1 MSAPLALTWSIVL
14 AVLGGALLHASWN
27 ALIKSGHDKALDT
40 ALVHFLGALVALPF
54 MLWVGPPPAAAWPF
68 IAASLAIHIGYYVA
82 LVGAY
87 QHGELGLT
95 YPIMRGFAPMLVA
108 LASGAF
114 IGEAPTPAAWLGIA
128 GITLGVALVGLAHP
142 GEALHHRKALLF
154 AFANAAIIAL
164 YTVVDGRGVR
174 AATSAEHGAL
184 RYVLMLFVLDGIAY
198 PGFVWLRRSAAGR
211 REIVAYARRRWPI
224 AALGGGASIGS
235 YAIALWAM
243 TRAPV
248 ASVAALRETSVLF
261 AAVLGTVLL
270 KERFG
275 LQRAIGTGVIVGGVM
290 ALRFG

>member
-1 MSAPLALTWSIVL
+1 MALTWPIVL
-14 AVLGGALLHASWN
+14 AVLCGALLHASWN
-27 ALIKSGHDKALDT
+27 ALIKSGKDKALDT
-40 ALVHFLGALVALPF
+40 ALVHFLGAVVALPF
-54 MLWVGPPPAAAWPF
+54 ALWFGPPPPTAWPF
-68 IAASLAIHIGYYVA
+68 IAASLVIHIGYYIA

-108 LASGAF
+108 LASGF
-114 IGEAPTPAAWLGIA
+114 FLGEAPTLAAWLGIG

-142 GEALHHRKALLF
+142 GEALHHRKALMF
-154 AFANAAIIAL
+154 AFSNAAIIAL

-174 AATSAEHGAL
+174 ASVVDDFGAL
-184 RYVLMLFVLDGIAY
+184 RYVMTLFVLDGIAY
-198 PGFVWLRRSAAGR
+198 PLLVWLRRSADGR
-211 REIVAYARRRWPI
+211 REIVRYARQRWPV
-224 AALGGGASIGS
+224 AMLGGSASIGS

-261 AAVLGTVLL
+261 AALLGTVLL

>member
-1 MSAPLALTWSIVL
+1 MALTWPVVL
-14 AVLGGALLHASWN
+14 AVLCGALLHASWN
-27 ALIKSGHDKALDT
+27 ALIKSGNDKALDT
-40 ALVHFLGALVALPF
+40 ALVHCLGAVVALPF
-54 MLWVGPPPAAAWPF
+54 ALWVGPPPPTAWPF
-68 IAASLAIHIGYYVA
+68 IAASLLIHIGYYIA

-108 LASGAF
+108 LASGVF
-114 IGEAPTPAAWLGIA
+114 IGEAPTPVAWLGIA

-142 GEALHHRKALLF
+142 GEALHHRKALMF
-154 AFANAAIIAL
+154 AFSNAAIIAL

-174 AATSAEHGAL
+174 ASVVDDFGAL
-184 RYVLMLFVLDGIAY
+184 RYVMTLFVLDGIAY
-198 PGFVWLRRSAAGR
+198 PTLVWLRRSSDGR
-211 REIVAYARRRWPI
+211 REIVRYARQRWPV
-224 AALGGGASIGS
+224 AALGGSASIGS

-261 AAVLGTVLL
+261 AALLGTLLL

-275 LQRAIGTGVIVGGVM
+275 MQRAVGTGVIVAGVM